1 MSENAKENP
10 SLEGD
15 PKAARPGVDA
25 GSGTPVSWQEKVGRV
40 DLGARPVKDGV
51 LENKTTTQPPERE
64 FDDGLT
70 PEEQK
75 KFSLKESW
83 ARPQV
88 KWFVGIGGPVILGI
102 VLFFSHGSS
111 GSKTQVPIRPEESP
125 QMITGA
131 AMDRAI
137 AAAGKDD
144 KKTKALEGVRKPLPV
159 KKRNYAT
166 EIAVYVEPPIK
177 AESSGARVQETRAQQ
192 KLLGLPSGTK
202 IPARLSN
209 RIFSF
214 NVAAPVIAQVI
225 RDFKWQENIVIPRD
239 SKFLGEASVLKT
251 LDRINVKFET
261 LIFPDGRELRVRAMA
276 LSEDG
281 SGGIKGK
288 VDKHRDM
295 KTLKAIGETL
305 LGGASLFVG
314 GAGQGPYNLED
325 QLRVNLATSL
335 TGQAAQDLR
344 SVKTEE
350 SVTVE
355 TDTSIQVILLEAT

>member
-1 MSENAKENP
+1 MSENTKEN
-10 SLEGD
+10 SNLAED
-15 PKAARPGVDA
+15 PRPEKPGVEASPNSPVA
-25 GSGTPVSWQEKVGRV
+25 GVVEPAKAGIS
-40 DLGARPVKDGV
+40 
-51 LENKTTTQPPERE
+51 ENKATSHAPEPE

-75 KFSLKESW
+75 KFSLQESW

-88 KWFVGIGGPVILGI
+88 KWFVGIGGPVILCI
-102 VLFFSHGSS
+102 VLFFYYGSS
-111 GSKTQVPIRPEESP
+111 GTKKQAYVRPEENP

-137 AAAGKDD
+137 AAAGKNDT
-144 KKTKALEGVRKPLPV
+144 KTKDIEIVRKTQPA

-166 EIAVYVEPPIK
+166 EIAVYLEPPVK
-177 AESSGARVQETRAQQ
+177 VESSSSRLSESRGKQ
-192 KLLGLPSGTK
+192 KPLGLPSGTK

-214 NVAAPVIAQVI
+214 NVAAPVIALVA
-225 RDFKWQENIVIPRD
+225 RDFKWQEKVVIPKD

-261 LIFPDGRELRVRAMA
+261 LIFPDGREMRVRAMA

-295 KTLKAIGETL
+295 KTFKAIGETL

-314 GAGQGPYNLED
+314 GSGQSPYSLED
-325 QLRVNLATSL
+325 QLRVNLASNL

-355 TDTSIQVILLEAT
+355 IDTSIQVILLEAT

>member
-1 MSENAKENP
+1 MSENAEENSNLRGEPQSVKPEVESCP
-10 SLEGD
+10 SSPVAGVAD
-15 PKAARPGVDA
+15 PAKAGE
-25 GSGTPVSWQEKVGRV
+25 S
-40 DLGARPVKDGV
+40 
-51 LENKTTTQPPERE
+51 ENKTTTHPPQPE
-64 FDDGLT
+64 FHDELT

-75 KFSLKESW
+75 TFSLQESW

-88 KWFVGIGGPVILGI
+88 KWFVGIGGPVILCI
-102 VLFFSHGSS
+102 ALLFFYGSS
-111 GSKTQVPIRPEESP
+111 GTKKQVSVRPEENP
-125 QMITGA
+125 QVITGA

-144 KKTKALEGVRKPLPV
+144 KKTKDLEGIRKPLPV

-166 EIAVYVEPPIK
+166 EIAVYLEPPVK
-177 AESSGARVQETRAQQ
+177 AGSLGSRSQETRG
-192 KLLGLPSGTK
+192 KEKPIGLPSGTK

-225 RDFKWQENIVIPRD
+225 RDFKWQEKVVIPKD

-261 LIFPDGRELRVRAMA
+261 LIFPDGREMRVRAMA

-281 SGGIKGK
+281 SGGIRGK
-288 VDKHRDM
+288 VDKHRDL
-295 KTLKAIGETL
+295 KTFKAIGETL

-314 GAGQGPYNLED
+314 GSGQSPYNLED
-325 QLRVNLATSL
+325 QLRVNLASNL

>member
-1 MSENAKENP
+1 MGETTEEVSKTKEIP
-10 SLEGD
+10 H
-15 PKAARPGVDA
+15 
-25 GSGTPVSWQEKVGRV
+25 
-40 DLGARPVKDGV
+40 
-51 LENKTTTQPPERE
+51 PPEPE
-64 FDDGLT
+64 FFDELT
-70 PEEQK
+70 PEEER
-75 KFSLKESW
+75 KFFLRELVG
-83 ARPQV
+83 RPWV
-88 KWFVGIGGPVILGI
+88 RWCAAISAPVILCVI
-102 VLFFSHGSS
+102 FFFNRGSS
-111 GSKTQVPIRPEESP
+111 GAKDRVPVQQEDNPQV
-125 QMITGA
+125 ITGA

-137 AAAGKDD
+137 QAAGKED
-144 KKTKALEGVRKPLPV
+144 KRAKDVEVSRKTVPP
-159 KKRNYAT
+159 KKRNFAS
-166 EIAVYVEPPIK
+166 EIAVYVEPPMK
-177 AESSGARVQETRAQQ
+177 AESSGARREEPRGKQNP
-192 KLLGLPSGTK
+192 LGLPSGTK

-214 NVAAPVIAQVI
+214 NVAAPVIAQVLQ
-225 RDFKWQENIVIPRD
+225 DYKWQEKVVIPKG
-239 SKFLGEASVLKT
+239 SKFLGEASVLKS

-261 LIFPDGRELRVRAMA
+261 LIFPDGREMRVRAMA

-314 GAGQGPYNLED
+314 GQGGSPYSLED
-325 QLRVNLATSL
+325 QLRVNLAQNL

>member
-1 MSENAKENP
+1 MSENTEENSNLTEDPQSVKPEVESGPGSPVEGVAESAKT
-10 SLEGD
+10 
-15 PKAARPGVDA
+15 GV
-25 GSGTPVSWQEKVGRV
+25 S
-40 DLGARPVKDGV
+40 
-51 LENKTTTQPPERE
+51 ENKTTSHAPEKE
-64 FDDGLT
+64 FDDELT

-75 KFSLKESW
+75 KFSLQESW

-88 KWFVGIGGPVILGI
+88 KWVVAIAVPAILGI
-102 VLFFSHGSS
+102 VLFFFYGSF
-111 GSKTQVPIRPEESP
+111 GSKKQVSMRPEENP

-137 AAAGKDD
+137 AAAGKDE
-144 KKTKALEGVRKPLPV
+144 KRTKDLEGVRKILPV

-166 EIAVYVEPPIK
+166 EIAVYVEPPVK
-177 AESSGARVQETRAQQ
+177 TENRGSRSEETRGKQ
-192 KLLGLPSGTK
+192 KPLGLPSGTK

-214 NVAAPVIAQVI
+214 NVAAPVIALVT
-225 RDFKWQENIVIPRD
+225 RDLKWQEKVVIPKD
-239 SKFLGEASVLKT
+239 SKFLGEASVLKS

-261 LIFPDGRELRVRAMA
+261 LIFPDGREMRVRAMA

-281 SGGIKGK
+281 SGGIRGK

-295 KTLKAIGETL
+295 KTFKAIGETL

-314 GAGQGPYNLED
+314 GSGQSPYNLED
-325 QLRVNLATSL
+325 QLRVNLASNL

>member
-1 MSENAKENP
+1 MSENAEENSNLKE
-10 SLEGD
+10 D
-15 PKAARPGVDA
+15 PQSVKPEVESGPGSPVAGVDESAKA
-25 GSGTPVSWQEKVGRV
+25 GVS
-40 DLGARPVKDGV
+40 
-51 LENKTTTQPPERE
+51 ENKTTSHAPEKE
-64 FDDGLT
+64 FDDELT

-75 KFSLKESW
+75 KFSLQESW
-83 ARPQV
+83 TKPRF
-88 KWFVGIGGPVILGI
+88 KWLVGIGGPVILSI
-102 VLFFSHGSS
+102 VLVVYYGSS
-111 GSKTQVPIRPEESP
+111 APKRQVPVRQEETP

-144 KKTKALEGVRKPLPV
+144 KRVKDLEGIRKPLPV

-166 EIAVYVEPPIK
+166 EIAVYVETPVKTENHGSRPEEPRGK
-177 AESSGARVQETRAQQ
+177 Q

-225 RDFKWQENIVIPRD
+225 RDFKWQEKVVIPKD

-261 LIFPDGRELRVRAMA
+261 LIFPDGREMRVRAMA

-314 GAGQGPYNLED
+314 GSGQSPYSLED
-325 QLRVNLATSL
+325 QLRVNLATNL

>member
-1 MSENAKENP
+1 MSENTEEN
-10 SLEGD
+10 SNLTED
-15 PKAARPGVDA
+15 PKSIKPEVESGPGSPSA
-25 GSGTPVSWQEKVGRV
+25 GVAEPAKAGVS
-40 DLGARPVKDGV
+40 
-51 LENKTTTQPPERE
+51 ENKTTSHAPEKE
-64 FDDGLT
+64 FDDELT

-75 KFSLKESW
+75 KFSLQESW

-88 KWFVGIGGPVILGI
+88 KWVVAIAVPVILGI
-102 VLFFSHGSS
+102 VLFFHYGSS
-111 GSKTQVPIRPEESP
+111 GSKKQVYVRPEDNP

-137 AAAGKDD
+137 AAAGKDE
-144 KKTKALEGVRKPLPV
+144 KRTKDLEGVRKTLPV

-166 EIAVYVEPPIK
+166 EIAVYIEPPVK
-177 AESSGARVQETRAQQ
+177 TENRGSRSEETRGKQ
-192 KLLGLPSGTK
+192 KPLGLPSGTK

-214 NVAAPVIAQVI
+214 NVAAPVIALVT
-225 RDFKWQENIVIPRD
+225 RDLKWQEKVVIPKD
-239 SKFLGEASVLKT
+239 SKFLGEASVLKS

-261 LIFPDGRELRVRAMA
+261 LIFPDGREMRVRAMA

-281 SGGIKGK
+281 SGGIRGK

-295 KTLKAIGETL
+295 KTFKAIGETL

-314 GAGQGPYNLED
+314 GSGQSPYNLED
-325 QLRVNLATSL
+325 QLRVNLASNL